1 MTSSSVLKEA
11 LLVAGLVIALKG
23 VRLSG
28 VIATSVDDNM
38 RAEPPA
44 EQRNNNGGWK
54 PPDMEAVRKLYT
66 SRCNIKRVSV
76 NDLDGE
82 RFEKEFRYKN
92 PVLITFPNG
101 AADWTVPE
109 KWSQDYLRKNYGQ
122 RQMDIGSSLDIR
134 RGDGRTTGNK
144 RHSFI
149 EFTDRLMRQTFQG
162 SDEARSFVWDHGFYR
177 EADFSSSLR
186 LPSYLAERDNLD
198 DGTFYLGAS
207 GSGVSFHAHNDGRGA
222 MVFGRK
228 RWFVYPATKSPPGGL
243 FPFSVMEWYAHIYPK
258 LTEEERPLE
267 CVQEA
272 GEIFYIPEGYYHA
285 VINIGDTIGMAL
297 VALKCVTVV
306 RQLLN
311 RYWNRFSEMMKQGKS
326 PADFTEKQIKT
337 GVSNLRRLR
346 RILPDN
352 IDVML
357 KLAAYYNDV
366 GGKQQEV
373 RDLLMK
379 VIDHDPYNVYAYC
392 ALGTVLARLNQ
403 LEEAEEFYLKARK
416 LVPGYDLVH
425 TEYGRFLVNTG
436 RYDEAVHVLKTATTI
451 APDKETAWSL
461 LRVAQALSGDIDGA
475 KATTEYIK

>member
-23 VRLSG
+23 ARLSG

-122 RQMDIGSSLDIR
+122 RQMDTGSSLEIL
-134 RGDGRTTGNK
+134 RGNGHTNK

-186 LPSYLAERDNLD
+186 LPPYLAERDNLD
-198 DGTFYLGAS
+198 GGTFYLGAS
-207 GSGVSFHAHNDGRGA
+207 GSGVSFHTHNDGRGA

-228 RWFVYPATKSPPGGL
+228 RWFVYPATRSPPGGL
-243 FPFSVMEWYAHIYPK
+243 LPLSVMEWYAHIYPK
-258 LTEEERPLE
+258 LPEEERPLE

-297 VALKCVTVV
+297 LTTKHVTVV
-306 RQLLN
+306 RHLFD
-311 RYWNRFSEMMKQGKS
+311 RYNMEVVVQ
-326 PADFTEKQIKT
+326 
-337 GVSNLRRLR
+337 
-346 RILPDN
+346 
-352 IDVML
+352 
-357 KLAAYYNDV
+357 LAAYYNDV
-366 GGKQQEV
+366 GGKQEEV
-373 RDLLMK
+373 RDLFMK
-379 VIDHDPYNVYAYC
+379 VIDHDPYNVHAYFS
-392 ALGTVLARLNQ
+392 LGTVLARLNQ

-436 RYDEAVHVLKTATTI
+436 RYDEAVHVLKTVSTI
-451 APDKETAWSL
+451 ISRHQKT
-461 LRVAQALSGDIDGA
+461 
-475 KATTEYIK
+475 